1 MVLLM
6 KSGDVERRQMQ
17 GSRAGAAPQCGMVDA
32 TLDEEPTAAGHGRDG
47 TARNAGHGRGND
59 HLY

>member
-1 MVLLM
+1 
-6 KSGDVERRQMQ
+6 
-17 GSRAGAAPQCGMVDA
+17 
-32 TLDEEPTAAGHGRDG
+32 LDEEPTAAGHGRDG